1 LNICVAMDID
11 KIGFLLIYNSYQLI
25 PIVDEIFDTFV
36 VIFINFINNLKT
48 IVDAIFIKKKR

>member
-1 LNICVAMDID
+1 MDID
-11 KIGFLLIYNSYQLI
+11 KLI

-48 IVDAIFIKKKR
+48 IVDAIFIKKKDEIFNTRFATVFL